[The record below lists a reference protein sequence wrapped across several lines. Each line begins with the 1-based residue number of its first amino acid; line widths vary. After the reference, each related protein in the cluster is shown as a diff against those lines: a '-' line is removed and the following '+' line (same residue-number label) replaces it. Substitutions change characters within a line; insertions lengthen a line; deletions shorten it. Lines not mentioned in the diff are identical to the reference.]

1 MGIRYKCVV
10 CPDFDLCER
19 CESKTSHDHPFL
31 KIKKLKHT
39 PMKIFAVIDD
49 QDEGL
54 EINGEKIPLPGITD
68 GINLLAGLLGGHAQ
82 RNQS

>member
-1 MGIRYKCVV
+1 
-10 CPDFDLCER
+10 
-19 CESKTSHDHPFL
+19 
-31 KIKKLKHT
+31 LKHT

-54 EINGEKIPLPGITD
+54 EINGQKIPLPGITD

-82 RNQS
+82 RNQ